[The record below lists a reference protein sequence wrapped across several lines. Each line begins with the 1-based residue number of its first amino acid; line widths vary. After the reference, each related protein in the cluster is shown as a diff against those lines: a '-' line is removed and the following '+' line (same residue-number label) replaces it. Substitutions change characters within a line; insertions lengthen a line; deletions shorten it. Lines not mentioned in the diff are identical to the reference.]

1 MCQAPEPTENR
12 EINKMFF
19 PFLGGFSSGSGYA
32 KKKKNLDFSIRTTLD
47 LYPSVKGG
55 TKE

>member
-19 PFLGGFSSGSGYA
+19 PFLGKGLVQEA
-32 KKKKNLDFSIRTTLD
+32 DTQKKKSWFF
-47 LYPSVKGG
+47 Y
-55 TKE
+55 

>member
-32 KKKKNLDFSIRTTLD
+32 KKKNLDFSIRTTLD